1 MTALSAQE
9 SMNTIGKFIREV
21 GATEKLAAE
30 ANSEPGSVGGET
42 EHPVKNVDDHTDPA
56 SEGFR
61 SKENDKDVKAEIG
74 SDSVDST
81 PVATAKSASE
91 GKSQGGAAGDPVQDP
106 GSAAA
111 DQLQIGTAKEPTGDD
126 PPVETAGVKAQKD
139 DAGGPGGHTAHPA
152 STDNNALDGL
162 KYAAAELEQL
172 PLAQLSKI
180 ASDLNNAIL
189 AELAVTDFR
198 KSADEYK
205 KDEDDSSEDII
216 APSASN
222 EDDDD
227 DEKEASDAAQ
237 AGWELGGIFAG
248 SGINKE
254 AANALVQSTLEQT
267 IKEAVDQ
274 ATGVISFLHNYQ
286 DEAQAQKV
294 ANEGAMA
301 AMLGGEEEMP
311 EEDPMAAMAGLEGGE
326 EAAMPEMGMEAGM
339 EEGGGDELA
348 MILEELGVSPEELAQ
363 AIEAEEAGAGG
374 APDMGGEMAPEEGEV
389 AAEGME
395 VEASAKQAAA
405 KSGQVQENLRDYITE
420 LVQRSRH

>member
-106 GSAAA
+106 GSAAS

-139 DAGGPGGHTAHPA
+139 DAGGPGGHTSHPA

-172 PLAQLSKI
+172 PLDQLSKI

-198 KSADEYK
+198 KSAGEYK
-205 KDEDDSSEDII
+205 KDEDGSSEDIV

-227 DEKEASDAAQ
+227 DEKIASDAAQ

-248 SGINKE
+248 SGIDKQ
-254 AANALVQSTLEQT
+254 AATALVEGTLEQVV
-267 IKEAVDQ
+267 KEAVDQ
-274 ATGVISFLHNYQ
+274 ADGVINFLHNYQ
-286 DEAQAQKV
+286 DEAQKV
-294 ANEGAMA
+294 ANEEAMA

-311 EEDPMAAMAGLEGGE
+311 EEDPMAAMAGPEVGGE
-326 EAAMPEMGMEAGM
+326 EEMPAMGMEEGM

-374 APDMGGEMAPEEGEV
+374 APDMGGEMAPAEDEV

>member
-56 SEGFR
+56 NEGFR
-61 SKENDKDVKAEIG
+61 SKENDKDVKEEEGPA
-74 SDSVDST
+74 SVDAT

-106 GSAAA
+106 GSAAS
-111 DQLQIGTAKEPTGDD
+111 DQIQVGTAKEPTGDD

-139 DAGGPGGHTAHPA
+139 DAGGPGGHTTHPA
-152 STDNNALDGL
+152 STDNDALDGL
-162 KYAAAELEQL
+162 KYAAAELEKL
-172 PLAQLSKI
+172 PLDELAKV

-198 KSADEYK
+198 SKSAMNHYGDHDEK
-205 KDEDDSSEDII
+205 KEEEEDNSSEDIE

-222 EDDDD
+222 EDDGDD
-227 DEKEASDAAQ
+227 KEASDAAQ

-248 SGINKE
+248 KGIDKE
-254 AANALVQSTLEQT
+254 AAKALVESTLEDV
-267 IKEAVDQ
+267 IKEASDQ
-274 ATGVISFLHNYQ
+274 AADVISFLGDYNS
-286 DEAQAQKV
+286 EIQKK
-294 ANEGAMA
+294 ANEEAMA
-301 AMLGGEEEMP
+301 AMMAGDEEMP
-311 EEDPMAAMAGLEGGE
+311 EEDPVAAMAGMGQGE
-326 EAAMPEMGMEAGM
+326 APEMGM

-363 AIEAEEAGAGG
+363 AIEAEEAGGM
-374 APDMGGEMAPEEGEV
+374 MGEEAPEEEV

-395 VEASAKQAAA
+395 VEASDKEAAA
-405 KSGQVQENLRDYITE
+405 KAGQVQENLRDYITE
-420 LVQRSRH
+420 LVQRSRQ